1 MADYVD
7 KTASLTPIARRV
19 ITEKATEYPHSGQ
32 YPRLAGRGSCLCRR
46 CGLALF
52 RTRSQFDSG
61 CGWPAF
67 DEAAGTHVRE
77 VPDRDGIRLEIVCD
91 RCEAHLGHV
100 FDGEHFTPKNRR
112 FCVNTVALD
121 FVPDNAILDS
131 EEVIVAGG
139 CFWGVEYWLRRLE
152 GVVLA
157 ESGYTG
163 GHVEYPSYDAVC
175 SGHTGHLEAVRVV
188 FDSAH
193 TDIERVLRRFF
204 EIHDPTQHMHQG
216 PDYGV
221 QYQSAVFCHDAH
233 QEAVTKA
240 LIEQLRERGFNV
252 ATRVREASV
261 FWPAEEGH
269 QRYYEKHA
277 KAPYCHKPV
286 ARFDGNA

>member
-1 MADYVD
+1 MADYLD
-7 KTASLTPIARRV
+7 KTASLTPVARRV

-32 YPRLAGRGSCLCRR
+32 YPRLEGRGSCLCRR

-67 DEAAGTHVRE
+67 DEAVGNHVRE
-77 VPDRDGIRLEIVCD
+77 VADRDGIRLEIICD

-112 FCVNTVALD
+112 FCVNTVSLD
-121 FVPDNAILDS
+121 FVPSNAIVDS

-157 ESGYTG
+157 ESGYIG
-163 GHVEYPSYDAVC
+163 GQVQHPSYDAVC

-188 FDSAH
+188 FDRAR
-193 TDIERVLRRFF
+193 TDVENVLRRFF

-216 PDYGV
+216 PDYGA
-221 QYQSAVFCHDAH
+221 QYQSAVFYHDAH
-233 QEAVTKA
+233 QKTVAEA
-240 LIEQLRERGFNV
+240 LIQQLRERRFNV
-252 ATRVREASV
+252 VTRVREASV

-277 KAPYCHKPV
+277 KSPYCHKPV
-286 ARFDGNA
+286 NRFDGEA